1 MFFMFIKYFE
11 SLLNSNNC
19 FYYPPRIS
27 EKTGVELNMLYN
39 RDEQWASVYFERTKF
54 LKTNETFCGKACRS
68 ETIVFYRMN
77 NFFVFLNNSFFSF
90 PNDART
96 KWKNTNVPMS
106 TSQGGPTYSW
116 AISGTACF
124 CGLGNS
130 ITDRMIDSKKQ

>member
-1 MFFMFIKYFE
+1 MFIKYFE

-27 EKTGVELNMLYN
+27 EKNGRWIKHALQQ
-39 RDEQWASVYFERTKF
+39 RWAMGIGLFW
-54 LKTNETFCGKACRS
+54 TNEIFENKR
-68 ETIVFYRMN
+68 
-77 NFFVFLNNSFFSF
+77 NFSWKSVSFRNDRFLPNEQFFRFLNNSFFSF